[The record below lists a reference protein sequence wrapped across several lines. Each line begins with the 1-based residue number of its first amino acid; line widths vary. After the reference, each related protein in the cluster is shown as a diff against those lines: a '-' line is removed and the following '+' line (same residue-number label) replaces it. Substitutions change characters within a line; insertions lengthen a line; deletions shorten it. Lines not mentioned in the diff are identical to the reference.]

1 MIKRILF
8 SIGITL
14 LVSLVCALFLLNLN
28 FNFLYSFLFFTLLQ
42 FVGFFFYGEFIKFK
56 ENKLAIMAEL
66 KGLEAISK
74 ISTNVECP
82 CDRKVVQNIPVSL
95 NSKTQYTCTGCLKKI
110 TVFIEPKT
118 ALATDPIDVTS
129 LDDPEFIQSIAE
141 TLEKQKDVL

>member
-8 SIGITL
+8 SVGITL

-42 FVGFFFYGEFIKFK
+42 FIWFFFYGEFIKFK
-56 ENKLAIMAEL
+56 ESKLAVMAEL
-66 KGLEAISK
+66 KGLEAMSK
-74 ISTNVECP
+74 ISANVVCP
-82 CDRKVVQNIPVSL
+82 CDRKILQNIPVSL
-95 NSKTQYTCTGCLKKI
+95 NSKTQYTCSGCLKRV

-118 ALATDPIDVTS
+118 ALATDPIDITS